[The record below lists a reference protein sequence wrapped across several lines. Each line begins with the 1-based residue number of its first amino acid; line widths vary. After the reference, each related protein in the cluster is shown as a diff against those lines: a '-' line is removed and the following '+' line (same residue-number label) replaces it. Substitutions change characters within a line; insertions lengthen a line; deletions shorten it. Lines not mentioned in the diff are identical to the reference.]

1 MKGSKRNFGIILFSV
16 IGTSSLVAL
25 SAYSQP
31 SPSQTS
37 TIPAHN
43 RSLVAQ
49 DSTGSPSGT
58 PSPSDTT
65 SPTSSPSDTSS
76 PSASPATSQN
86 IVDVAASNSSF
97 STLVQ
102 AVKAAGLTGT
112 LSGNG
117 PLTLFAP
124 TDTAF
129 AALPKGTLQNLLKP
143 ANKQKLVKILTY
155 HVVPGDITSSKLK
168 SGSVKTLEGS
178 SVTVNVDN
186 TNNTVTV
193 NKAKVTQADIP
204 ASNGVIHAINK
215 VLLPPGVKLSK

>member
-1 MKGSKRNFGIILFSV
+1 MKRSKRNFGIILCSI
-16 IGTSSLVAL
+16 IGASSLVAL

-31 SPSQTS
+31 NPSQTS
-37 TIPAHN
+37 KIPAN

-49 DSTGSPSGT
+49 TSTDSPGSPSGT

-65 SPTSSPSDTSS
+65 SPATPSDTSS
-76 PSASPATSQN
+76 PSTSQT
-86 IVDVAASNSSF
+86 IVDVAASNSSL

-102 AVKAAGLTGT
+102 AVKAAGLTET
-112 LSGNG
+112 LSGSG
-117 PLTLFAP
+117 PFTLFAP
-124 TDTAF
+124 SDTAF
-129 AALPKGTLQNLLKP
+129 AALPKGTLQSLLQP

-168 SGSVKTLEGS
+168 SGSVKTVEGS
-178 SVTVNVDN
+178 SVTVKVNST
-186 TNNTVTV
+186 TNAVTV

-204 ASNGVIHAINK
+204 ASNGVIHIIDK

>member
-1 MKGSKRNFGIILFSV
+1 MKPSKRNFGIVLFSV

-31 SPSQTS
+31 SLGQTR
-37 TIPAHN
+37 TLLAGK
-43 RSLVAQ
+43 SLVAQ
-49 DSTGSPSGT
+49 TSTESPSGT

-102 AVKAAGLTGT
+102 AVKAAGLTST
-112 LSGNG
+112 LSSNG
-117 PLTLFAP
+117 PYTLFAP

-155 HVVPGDITSSKLK
+155 HVVLGDITSSQLK
-168 SGSVKTLEGS
+168 SGSFKTLEGS
-178 SVTVNVDN
+178 PVTVKVNSTD
-186 TNNTVTV
+186 NTVTV

-215 VLLPPGVKLSK
+215 VLIPPGVKLSK

>member
-1 MKGSKRNFGIILFSV
+1 MKRSKRNFGIILCSV
-16 IGTSSLVAL
+16 IGTSSFVAL

-31 SPSQTS
+31 SPRQTS
-37 TIPAHN
+37 TIPAN

-49 DSTGSPSGT
+49 TSTESPSGT
-58 PSPSDTT
+58 PSPTDTT
-65 SPTSSPSDTSS
+65 SPATTPSETSSPST
-76 PSASPATSQN
+76 SPATSQT
-86 IVDVAASNSSF
+86 IVDVAASNSSL

-102 AVKAAGLTGT
+102 AVKAAGLTQT
-112 LSGNG
+112 LSGSG
-117 PLTLFAP
+117 PFTLFAP

-168 SGSVKTLEGS
+168 SGSVKTVEGS
-178 SVTVNVDN
+178 SVTVKVNST
-186 TNNTVTV
+186 TNAVTV
-193 NKAKVTQADIP
+193 NNAKVTQADIP
-204 ASNGVIHAINK
+204 ASNGVIHIINK

>member
-1 MKGSKRNFGIILFSV
+1 M
-16 IGTSSLVAL
+16 
-25 SAYSQP
+25 
-31 SPSQTS
+31 
-37 TIPAHN
+37 
-43 RSLVAQ
+43 
-49 DSTGSPSGT
+49 
-58 PSPSDTT
+58 
-65 SPTSSPSDTSS
+65 
-76 PSASPATSQN
+76 
-86 IVDVAASNSSF
+86 VDVAASNNSF